1 MERENDVYLDEAWK
15 HLEGII
21 MLYRQFEDKN
31 PVMLLDI
38 QEHRVYAYPYNELK
52 RTLSKRSQELL
63 KTQYED
69 AIANDNFVIFVRD
82 NENKELRS
90 YTFSKE

>member
-1 MERENDVYLDEAWK
+1 
-15 HLEGII
+15 
-21 MLYRQFEDKN
+21 
-31 PVMLLDI
+31 MLLDI
-38 QEHRVYAYPYNELK
+38 QEQRVYAYPYNELK

-69 AIANDNFVIFVRD
+69 AIANDNFVIFVGY

-90 YTFSKE
+90 YTYTFSKE